1 MPISDRMESMKTVL
15 FISPTGTFDNGAE
28 ISIFNLMRHLVKQNY
43 QVINIAPD
51 LNQAQQSDYVQKC
64 EKNGIIVDL
73 FPALKWWWEEAPGG
87 LPGTDIER
95 SFYYRHTIGRL
106 REKIQSYHVDIVL
119 TNTVNMF
126 QGAVAAACEGI
137 PHYWLIHEF
146 PENEK

>member
-64 EKNGIIVDL
+64 EKNGI
-73 FPALKWWWEEAPGG
+73 K
-87 LPGTDIER
+87 
-95 SFYYRHTIGRL
+95 
-106 REKIQSYHVDIVL
+106 L
-119 TNTVNMF
+119 TYF
-126 QGAVAAACEGI
+126 Q
-137 PHYWLIHEF
+137 L
-146 PENEK
+146 